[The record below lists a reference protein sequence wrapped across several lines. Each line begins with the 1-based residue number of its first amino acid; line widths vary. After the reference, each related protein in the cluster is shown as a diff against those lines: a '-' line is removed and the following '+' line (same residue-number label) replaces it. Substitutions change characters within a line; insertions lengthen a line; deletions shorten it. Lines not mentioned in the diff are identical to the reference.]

1 METSLPLKSQIPNT
15 ERLLS
20 LVSVPA
26 MASDIAAGIRLAVEY
41 DINTGI
47 LKLSGT
53 MSEVAGRNWA
63 TFYLLNPGKTRD
75 DIPSHT
81 MQDPVFSHCGEF
93 NAKKDLPKGR
103 EQPLSLRSP
112 YLAFS

>member
-1 METSLPLKSQIPNT
+1 MKKIIATLLALAM
-15 ERLLS
+15 LLS

-26 MASDIAAGIRLAVEY
+26 MASDIAAGIHLAVEY

-63 TFYLLNPGKTRD
+63 SFYMLYPGKTRA
-75 DIPSHT
+75 DIPNHT
-81 MQDPVFSHCGEF
+81 QANPVFSYFPREHRSRWPTCRF
-93 NAKKDLPKGR
+93 LP
-103 EQPLSLRSP
+103 Q
-112 YLAFS
+112 